1 NTDPVYAF
9 EYTVQPGETP
19 RDISAPIT
27 RGCRLGLTDG
37 IVEHGDDFTELRRLK
52 PEYYTRDQTLMARG
66 PPRIC
71 EHSFEYAKIENDVR
85 VVDRDIYTGRY
96 DRLEKYRMDG
106 FKKILMGSRYHY
118 FSQIPHLEIV
128 IRWGEQFDI
137 YDDDGK
143 HGPFPVKWIP
153 AKGFGT
159 YKFAIDKKRYAVFIH
174 YYMLVINVETKE
186 TTVLRVN
193 GVSQHPK
200 RRMYFDNIMAG

>member
-1 NTDPVYAF
+1 MSLLARLFGCKSQDSASSCFGRPGVPLVSEIEIFCRYGKQAHSCFVESNTDPVYAF

-19 RDISAPIT
+19 GDISAPIT

-37 IVEHGDDFTELRRLK
+37 IVGQGDDFTEV
-52 PEYYTRDQTLMARG
+52 EAR
-66 PPRIC
+66 
-71 EHSFEYAKIENDVR
+71 
-85 VVDRDIYTGRY
+85 
-96 DRLEKYRMDG
+96 
-106 FKKILMGSRYHY
+106 
-118 FSQIPHLEIV
+118 
-128 IRWGEQFDI
+128 FDI

-153 AKGFGT
+153 TEGFGT

-174 YYMLVINVETKE
+174 YYMLAINVETKE

-200 RRMYFDNIMAG
+200 GR